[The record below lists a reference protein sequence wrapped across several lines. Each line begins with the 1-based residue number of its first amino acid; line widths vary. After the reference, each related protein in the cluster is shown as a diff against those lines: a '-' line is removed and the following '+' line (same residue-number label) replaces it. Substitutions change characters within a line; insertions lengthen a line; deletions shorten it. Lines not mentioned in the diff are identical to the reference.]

1 MQVHKL
7 RRYLLSNIE
16 FALRKASYG
25 IAALVQ
31 GEFQG
36 ARFLGVERRPSGH
49 AGASDPGDSAGE
61 TRIPWQ
67 EIIFYKHNAF

>member
-7 RRYLLSNIE
+7 RRCLLSNFNSPYAKLHME
-16 FALRKASYG
+16 LP
-25 IAALVQ
+25 LQ

-36 ARFLGVERRPSGH
+36 ARFLGAERRPSGH

-61 TRIPWQ
+61 TRIPLQ
-67 EIIFYKHNAF
+67 EIIFYQHNAF